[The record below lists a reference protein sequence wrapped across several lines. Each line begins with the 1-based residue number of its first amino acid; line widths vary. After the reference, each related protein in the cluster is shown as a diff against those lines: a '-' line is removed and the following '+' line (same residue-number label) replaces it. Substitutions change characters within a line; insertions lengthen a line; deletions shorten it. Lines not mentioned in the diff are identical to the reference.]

1 MATQLVVFVAD
12 QDDPRRGEVTVL
24 EDPRKAEH
32 LLETLLEAGFEQER
46 IRIFHAAELE
56 MQVKHRPVVSL
67 VADAARES
75 AASTEAAEESRV
87 PSDAPPAPE
96 SEEGQPDA
104 EEGEAADGPF
114 VQNGVRFS
122 SMFRPA

>member
-24 EDPRKAEH
+24 DDPRKAER
-32 LLETLLEAGFEQER
+32 LLETLLEAGFERER

-56 MQVKHRPVVSL
+56 MEVKHRLVVSL

-75 AASTEAAEESRV
+75 AAAAEAAEESPV
-87 PSDAPPAPE
+87 ASDDPPGSE
-96 SEEGQPDA
+96 SAEGQPDA

-122 SMFRPA
+122 SMFRPS

>member
-12 QDDPRRGEVTVL
+12 EDDPSRGEVTVL

-56 MQVKHRPVVSL
+56 MEVKQRPVVSL
-67 VADAARES
+67 LVDAAR
-75 AASTEAAEESRV
+75 ASTASTDADEESPV
-87 PSDAPPAPE
+87 PSDDPPAPE

-104 EEGEAADGPF
+104 EEGEGADGPF

>member
-1 MATQLVVFVAD
+1 VVFVAD

-24 EDPRKAEH
+24 EDTRKAEH
-32 LLETLLEAGFEQER
+32 LLETLLEAGFEQDR

-75 AASTEAAEESRV
+75 AASAE
-87 PSDAPPAPE
+87 APPAPE